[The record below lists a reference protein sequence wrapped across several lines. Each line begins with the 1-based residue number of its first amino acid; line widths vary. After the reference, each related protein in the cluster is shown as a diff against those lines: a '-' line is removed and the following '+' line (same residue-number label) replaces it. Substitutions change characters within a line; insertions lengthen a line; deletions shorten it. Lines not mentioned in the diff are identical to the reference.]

1 MSRRDIFESAC
12 FGSINKSVPNVTM
25 VDFQATKSSSCIW
38 SNDWV
43 LEEYRW
49 RWLRECMHWCLQL
62 MSPWCDLS
70 SAWRVM
76 TALAFLTIELFAVQ
90 TTRAIQRLLAIA
102 GKTQAIHTTRDH
114 GHRTQIPPFAPGL
127 EVNPRWGVV
136 AMVWLRRRM
145 IGNCRTWFLLPG
157 CWVVV
162 GRRSN

>member
-1 MSRRDIFESAC
+1 
-12 FGSINKSVPNVTM
+12 
-25 VDFQATKSSSCIW
+25 
-38 SNDWV
+38 
-43 LEEYRW
+43 
-49 RWLRECMHWCLQL
+49 
-62 MSPWCDLS
+62 
-70 SAWRVM
+70 M

-145 IGNCRTWFLLPG
+145 IGHCRTWFLLAG
-157 CWVVV
+157 CRAGW
-162 GRRSN
+162 S